1 MLIMAQMR
9 LEREMELRKDDVAQL
24 QFEVDQMK
32 RKTTELQ
39 SKLVSRQQ
47 PFSVS
52 SALPSM
58 LYPNSWHLADLNVL
72 PHYSMLIIYKN

>member
-1 MLIMAQMR
+1 MLLAMLIMAQMR

-39 SKLVSRQQ
+39 SKLVSRQK
-47 PFSVS
+47 PFSDYIC
-52 SALPSM
+52 SAF
-58 LYPNSWHLADLNVL
+58 
-72 PHYSMLIIYKN
+72 